1 MSISV
6 DITFSKV
13 TGQSTCNIGK
23 LFHSPLF
30 FSYYIDKCK
39 EHVELYLLDIVLD
52 IVLYV
57 PYILVYSRI
66 FMFLNIPIFS

>member
-30 FSYYIDKCK
+30 FSFYIDKCK
-39 EHVELYLLDIVLD
+39 EHVELYLLD
-52 IVLYV
+52 V

-66 FMFLNIPIFS
+66 FMFMNIPIFS

>member
-30 FSYYIDKCK
+30 FGYYIDKCK
-39 EHVELYLLDIVLD
+39 EHVELYLLD
-52 IVLYV
+52 V

-66 FMFLNIPIFS
+66 FMFMNIPIFS

>member
-30 FSYYIDKCK
+30 FGYYIDKCK
-39 EHVELYLLDIVLD
+39 EHVELYLLD